1 MKTIKFSNNWNKK
14 LDNDYFTTIRLYSK
28 EKFDY
33 YYDLFERKED
43 VAILLK
49 EQEKSIAKIVDIEV
63 RLMRDIPDFSVMVDV
78 GADRM
83 TFNNLMSSMYSKKTE
98 WNANF
103 TRMIILTIRKE
114 HDI

>member
-1 MKTIKFSNNWNKK
+1 MQTIKFNNNWNKK
-14 LDNDYFTTIRLYSK
+14 LDCDYFTTIRLYS
-28 EKFDY
+28 EDKFDY
-33 YYDLFERKED
+33 YYNLFEKRED
-43 VAILLK
+43 IAILLK
-49 EQEKSIAKIVDIEV
+49 DKEKCIAKIVDIEV

-78 GADRM
+78 GTDRM
-83 TFNNLMSSMYSKKTE
+83 TFDNLMSSMYSKKPE